1 MYPEGKQMCF
11 LKKRANT
18 RIEQSLQQKFKNI
31 WAEALSSEV
40 GSRDFSKA
48 YKFITKH
55 SEIQSW
61 ALLNYFN
68 FKSEDSPR
76 FKEVCEAINSNDVA
90 RAFLSLREFNT
101 TPLFDIY
108 LADLTDKMNL
118 FLSDKRK
125 ESVVVRHSV
134 NWFIED
140 VLENYSQEGEDFV
153 KKALLNEKKYAELLK
168 EENYNSAAKLAL
180 LAEEDEDY
188 ASDMKRYL
196 YYVCGRALTKENEKE
211 TIDYI
216 NYVKK
221 YFSFMRRSLEGE
233 LIQIVDIDI
242 LIACITFLHKGG
254 KLDEEALKEELELTV
269 KTYCLERL
277 FTPVCLLADYL
288 CLISEVDYEKIVLD
302 ALMYDGETIIEKYRK
317 RFTYLDL
324 IKKNPNSFIF
334 RHSPKDKI
342 ECLAYDKEKDD
353 FCKLVEKSHKTK
365 GKNCWTVVLQQK
377 IESFELVSSYHN
389 TDKILF
395 AVESNLD
402 REFGDYVL
410 EKYVTTYSNT
420 ESQEIASN
428 SILIVTSGKNKYTDF
443 PKIGFLVKVEPI
455 SQKYINVRYC
465 LLYFPDAEY
474 NEEACKNDAE
484 YVTSILERSDSSRF
498 KPYSKVV
505 EKIVWD
511 TVRNLVENM

>member
-1 MYPEGKQMCF
+1 MCF
-11 LKKRANT
+11 LKKRENT
-18 RIEQSLQQKFKNI
+18 RLAHTLQQKFKRI

-48 YKFITKH
+48 YKFISKH
-55 SEIQSW
+55 NEIQNW
-61 ALLNYFN
+61 ALLSYFN

-76 FKEVCEAINSNDVA
+76 FKEVCDAINNNDIT

-101 TPLFDIY
+101 TPLFDLY
-108 LADLTDKMNL
+108 LANLTGKMNV

-134 NWFIED
+134 NWFIDD
-140 VLENYSQEGEDFV
+140 VLANSSQEGEAFV
-153 KKALLNEKKYAELLK
+153 KKALLNFGRYEELLK
-168 EENYNSAAKLAL
+168 EKKYKSASKLAL
-180 LAEEDEDY
+180 LSEEDEDY
-188 ASDMKRYL
+188 ASNMKKYL
-196 YYVCGRALTKENEKE
+196 YYVCGRTLTEENAKE
-211 TIDYI
+211 TVDYI

-233 LIQIVDIDI
+233 LMQIADIDI
-242 LIACITFLHKGG
+242 LIACITFVHKGG
-254 KLDEEALKEELELTV
+254 KLDEEALKYDLELTV

-288 CLISEVDYEKIVLD
+288 YLIGEVDYEKIVLD
-302 ALMYDGETIIEKYRK
+302 ALMYDGETIIEKYHK

-324 IKKNPNSFIF
+324 IKENPKNFIF
-334 RHSPKDKI
+334 RHSPKTPI
-342 ECLAYDKEKDD
+342 ECLAYDREKDD
-353 FCKLVEKSHKTK
+353 FCKLVESNHTQKE
-365 GKNCWTVVLQQK
+365 KNCWTIVLQQK
-377 IESFELVSSYHN
+377 IESFELVASYHN

-395 AVESNLD
+395 AIESNLD

-410 EKYVTTYSNT
+410 EKYANTYFNT
-420 ESQEIASN
+420 ESQDIASN
-428 SILIVTSGKNKYTDF
+428 SIIIVTSGKNKYTDF
-443 PKIGFLVKVEPI
+443 PKIGFMVKVEPI

-465 LLYFPDAEY
+465 LLYFPDEEY
-474 NEEACKNDAE
+474 NEKDCKKDSSYIAA
-484 YVTSILERSDSSRF
+484 ILERSDFSRF